1 VAFSGHCERKRAKIK
16 GSSVIAPNFYKI
28 GDLAQTISTSIAA
41 LVVLV
46 CLRKL
51 GRKNKELKLL
61 IFQHAPQ
68 RKAA

>member
-1 VAFSGHCERKRAKIK
+1 
-16 GSSVIAPNFYKI
+16 VIIPIYYQS
-28 GDLAQTISTSIAA
+28 GDLIQTIGTSIAA

>member
-1 VAFSGHCERKRAKIK
+1 
-16 GSSVIAPNFYKI
+16 VIIPIYYQS
-28 GDLAQTISTSIAA
+28 GDLIQIIGTSIAA
-41 LVVLV
+41 LVVLI

-51 GRKNKELKLL
+51 GLKNKDLELL